1 MQFDHSDDA
10 ARIQSLHALAILDT
24 PAEERFDRLTRLA
37 SWTFRVP
44 VALVS
49 LVDRDRQWFK
59 SWVGLD
65 APETPRPVAFC
76 SHAVEQRTL
85 LVVPDATCDARAA
98 TIPWSLARPAS
109 VFTLGQPIFARD
121 GAAVGTLCII
131 DTKPR
136 AERGRTHP
144 PGRPG
149 YPGPG

>member
-59 SWVGLD
+59 SRVGLD

-85 LVVPDATCDARAA
+85 LVVPDATCDALSRQSPGHWRARH
-98 TIPWSLARPAS
+98 PFLRRPAD
-109 VFTLGQPIFARD
+109 FCARRRR
-121 GAAVGTLCII
+121 GRHPLHHRYQA
-131 DTKPR
+131 R